1 MDEVMMS
8 RNPQDAQAIK
18 TLLGLKPL
26 PQEGG
31 FYRETYR
38 SACTIAGAGLPASYE
53 GDRNAGTAIYFLLTP
68 EEHSAW
74 HVLPSDELFHF
85 YLGDPVVMTQLP
97 PGGGVDTQTLGV
109 DLAAGQRPQV
119 LVPGG
124 AWQACR
130 LAAGGALAL
139 LGCTVAP
146 GFDFRDFH
154 VATPEEVDRLAER
167 NPTASEE
174 IRRLAPRA
182 HRS

>member
-1 MDEVMMS
+1 MAYPTLTAEQV
-8 RNPQDAQAIK
+8 R
-18 TLLGLKPL
+18 TLLDLLPL

-38 SACTIAGAGLPASYE
+38 SACEIAEVDLPDTYAGPRSAS
-53 GDRNAGTAIYFLLTP
+53 TAIYFLLTP

-85 YLGDPVVMTQLP
+85 YLGDPVIMTQLRP
-97 PGGGVDTQTLGV
+97 DSGVENKTLGV
-109 DLAAGQRPQV
+109 DLAAGHRPQV
-119 LVPGG
+119 LVPGNV
-124 AWQACR
+124 WQACR
-130 LAAGGALAL
+130 LADGGALAL

-154 VATPEEVDRLAER
+154 VATHEEVQRLAELY
-167 NPTASEE
+167 PHAAEE
-174 IRRLAPRA
+174 VRRLAPRV